1 MLRGVCGGNAHE
13 HDSNRS
19 ETQQAPT
26 PRRVR
31 RPARHSLLR
40 SGCSTSA
47 VAPGAKPP
55 NCDAGRLWGAKPLHR
70 PNVLCRAKE
79 FDLFGGSLGHFL
91 RPAAVRDCCSPRTR
105 RQRVGTREGGPVGC
119 GGSAGGRIARAK
131 SLARPPPIWARG
143 RGWRGCA
150 RAARVLENGSTNKR
164 SAASKKHFQRD
175 LRSREWRAGRLMPR
189 GVGPWRFLLR
199 SACFKSA
206 VAFFPEGGR

>member
-13 HDSNRS
+13 YDSNRS

-79 FDLFGGSLGHFL
+79 FDLFPGSLEHFL
-91 RPAAVRDCCSPRTR
+91 CPAAVRDCWSLRTR
-105 RQRVGTREGGPVGC
+105 RQRVGTREGESYGRA
-119 GGSAGGRIARAK
+119 GSAGDRISRAK
-131 SLARPPPIWARG
+131 SLARQPPFR
-143 RGWRGCA
+143 
-150 RAARVLENGSTNKR
+150 RAA
-164 SAASKKHFQRD
+164 AA
-175 LRSREWRAGRLMPR
+175 G
-189 GVGPWRFLLR
+189 G
-199 SACFKSA
+199 
-206 VAFFPEGGR
+206 GGRRQCWKMGLTKNARRPRKSTSSGT